1 MTTAQAVS
9 QYLADHPD
17 FFVEHPELLESLHVP
32 HAGEG
37 NTVSLVERQ
46 VKVLRERQAA
56 SRERLA
62 ELVRNARS
70 NEQLADRLHRFTLR
84 LMHARSSEDI
94 HAQLQASMLEDFEV
108 PHCVWLDA
116 AEDLREWMSVGKPRC
131 GHFSISQKERV
142 FGGELAASIGS
153 MALIPIG
160 AGAERGVLALASPD
174 TARFAPGISTDFLE
188 RMGELLAAAWARVA
202 VS

>member
-1 MTTAQAVS
+1 MTTAQEVS
-9 QYLADHPD
+9 KYLADHPD
-17 FFVEHPELLESLHVP
+17 FFVDHPELLESLHVP

-84 LMHARSSEDI
+84 LMQARSTEDI
-94 HAQLQASMLEDFEV
+94 RAQLQASMLEDFEV
-108 PHCVWLDA
+108 PHCIWLDA
-116 AEDLREWMSVGKPRC
+116 ADDLREWLSAGKPRC
-131 GHFSISQKERV
+131 GHFSISQRERI
-142 FGGELAASIGS
+142 FGAELAASIGS
-153 MALIPIG
+153 MAAIPIG
-160 AGAERGVLALASPD
+160 PGSEQGVLALGSPD
-174 TARFAPGISTDFLE
+174 TSRFAPGISTDFLE
-188 RMGELLAAAWARVA
+188 RMSELLAAAWARTSA
-202 VS
+202 S